1 MRRMAAAPTRRK
13 SADERREELLAVAMQ
28 RFAEGGYHGTS
39 TEVIARDAGISHPY
53 LFRLFRTKKELF
65 LACDER
71 ACDKVIDAFRRA
83 AAEAPEGEK
92 LTAMGHAYTNE
103 LLPDRHALLM
113 MMQGYAA
120 VSDPEIQEH
129 VRRRYGEIV
138 DEVARLAGVAHEDV
152 WDFCAHGMLLNIVT
166 ALDLEA
172 IAAEKPW
179 AEAFTRPGVAK
190 G

>member
-1 MRRMAAAPTRRK
+1 MAAPTRRK
-13 SADERREELLAVAMQ
+13 SAAERREELLVAAME

-71 ACDKVIDAFRRA
+71 ACNKVIDAFRRA
-83 AAEAPEGEK
+83 AAEAPEGEV

-113 MMQGYAA
+113 MMQGFSAA
-120 VSDPEIQEH
+120 SDPDIQEA
-129 VRRRYGEIV
+129 VRSKYGEIIREV
-138 DEVARLAGVAHEDV
+138 ATLSGAPPDEVFR
-152 WDFCAHGMLLNIVT
+152 FFAHGMMLNIIT
-166 ALDLEA
+166 ALDLPA
-172 IAAEKPW
+172 IAPDNPTVAAW
-179 AEAFTRPGVAK
+179 AEEG
-190 G
+190 

>member
-113 MMQGYAA
+113 MMQGFAA
-120 VSDPEIQEH
+120 ASDPDIQEN
-129 VRRRYGEIV
+129 VRAKYGEIV
-138 DEVARLAGVAHEDV
+138 SEVAGLSGAPADEVFR
-152 WDFCAHGMLLNIVT
+152 FFAHGMLLNIIT
-166 ALDLEA
+166 ALDLPA
-172 IAAEKPW
+172 IAPDNPTVAAW
-179 AEAFTRPGVAK
+179 AQQG
-190 G
+190 